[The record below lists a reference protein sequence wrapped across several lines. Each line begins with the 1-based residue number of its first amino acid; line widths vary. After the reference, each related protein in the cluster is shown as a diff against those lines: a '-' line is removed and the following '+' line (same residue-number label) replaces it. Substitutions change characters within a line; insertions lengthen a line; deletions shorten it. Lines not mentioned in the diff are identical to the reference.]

1 MYRIPVRK
9 GLNMIF
15 RTKLKEDELY
25 KRNGQEV
32 KVLEENKPFVV
43 IEFKDGTIAEVFE
56 NEIYEENNNSDI

>member
-25 KRNGQEV
+25 KRNGEEV
-32 KVLEENKPFVV
+32 KVLELNKPFVV

-56 NEIYEENNNSDI
+56 NEIYEENSNSDI